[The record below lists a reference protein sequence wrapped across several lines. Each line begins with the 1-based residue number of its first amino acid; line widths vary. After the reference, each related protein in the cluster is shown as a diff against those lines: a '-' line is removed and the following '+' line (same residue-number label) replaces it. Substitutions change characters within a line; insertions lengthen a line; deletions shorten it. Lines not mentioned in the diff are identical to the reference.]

1 MEESILLARDE
12 AWTVLR
18 VIERVVDAG
27 ERSGNVDP
35 DASEAFRLVAS
46 KLLPDLFPDE

>member
-35 DASEAFRLVAS
+35 DVGVQVIHRVSGVAFT
-46 KLLPDLFPDE
+46 